1 MGFKEGSDRTQ
12 REFQCPDHFSSSM
25 GECRAIVKM
34 ERLAQKLLQLSG
46 WAVMNGSRGE
56 RKERVNMQDAV
67 KDLQLGRAG
76 VGGGRKTIR
85 RSLKIL
91 LRSWLEDAVIY

>member
-1 MGFKEGSDRTQ
+1 
-12 REFQCPDHFSSSM
+12 
-25 GECRAIVKM
+25 
-34 ERLAQKLLQLSG
+34 
-46 WAVMNGSRGE
+46 MNGSRGE

-76 VGGGRKTIR
+76 VGGGRKTIG